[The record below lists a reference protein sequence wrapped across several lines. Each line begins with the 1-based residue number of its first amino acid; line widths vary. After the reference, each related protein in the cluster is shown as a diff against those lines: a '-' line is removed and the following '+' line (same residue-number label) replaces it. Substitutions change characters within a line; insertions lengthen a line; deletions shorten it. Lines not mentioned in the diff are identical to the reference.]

1 MSRQRAI
8 LRDFW
13 AWRPGA
19 AASVF
24 LLVEIL
30 AVLLL
35 PLVLGQDP
43 NLTDR
48 TAGFWAP
55 PSPQHWLGTDEVGRD
70 LLARLLYG
78 GRTSLLVGFAAA
90 GLGVVLGVPLGL
102 LAGYKGGKWE
112 YWIMRACDTF
122 QSFPSIILVLAIV
135 NLVGASVWNIILVIG
150 GLGWASVARLVYSG
164 TLSAKKTEYVEASRA
179 LGAGDGAIL
188 FRTILPNVAAPV
200 LASLP
205 LKVVRAILSESSLS
219 FLGVGLRTPQAS
231 WGNLVQSAMEL
242 VNLTTRPWAWLPAG
256 LCIVATALALLL
268 VGEGLRRALNP
279 RQRGENAV
287 AFPGPRVYN
296 GQVESSHKSRQPNG
310 GAAHEKDEDHLHP
323 GSVHRRPGGAG
334 GHDAQWHGRGP
345 LQLLPRDPRGP
356 QKAPGDAQIPAQKAQ
371 HPRGRPAGYQGP

>member
-1 MSRQRAI
+1 MSRQRTV

-24 LLVEIL
+24 LCVEIV

-48 TAGFWAP
+48 TAGFWAA

-70 LLARLLYG
+70 LLARLLDG

-90 GLGVVLGVPLGL
+90 ALGVVLGVPLGL
-102 LAGYKGGKWE
+102 LAGYKGGRWE

-164 TLSAKKTEYVEASRA
+164 TLSAKRMEYVEASRA

-256 LCIVATALALLL
+256 LCIVATALSLLL

-279 RQRGENAV
+279 RQEG
-287 AFPGPRVYN
+287 
-296 GQVESSHKSRQPNG
+296 
-310 GAAHEKDEDHLHP
+310 
-323 GSVHRRPGGAG
+323 
-334 GHDAQWHGRGP
+334 
-345 LQLLPRDPRGP
+345 
-356 QKAPGDAQIPAQKAQ
+356 
-371 HPRGRPAGYQGP
+371 